1 MTRLPPRPNGSQPDD
16 LSRTLTD
23 RMQARV
29 ADARLALERRGSA
42 TRPKSKTNRV
52 RSDSPSTSIW
62 QLSEEAREAKSL
74 HRVFRDL
81 GVSYRRYRSQTGE
94 PVTPGLRDAAYN
106 FRAQPSLTSLVAVAA
121 FLDELDL
128 LN

>member
-1 MTRLPPRPNGSQPDD
+1 MAKQSSRPNGAESSDISQ
-16 LSRTLTD
+16 TLTD
-23 RMQARV
+23 RVQARV
-29 ADARLALERRGSA
+29 ADARLALDQRARAS
-42 TRPKSKTNRV
+42 RPKARQ
-52 RSDSPSTSIW
+52 RQAQIDSPSTSIW

-74 HRVFRDL
+74 HRVFREL

-106 FRAQPSLTSLVAVAA
+106 FRAEPSLTSLVAVAA
-121 FLDELDL
+121 YLDELDL